1 MLDKL
6 YITPRQ
12 WMHILRWSL
21 YSLLL
26 LTAMLVQ
33 TVVLG
38 NHTLFGA
45 KPDFV
50 PVVIT
55 CVCLREGAERG
66 GLFALLGSIFWALS
80 GADMGSV
87 YIIVLTILPILGSL
101 FFKRFLFSRYF
112 PCLLL
117 CFLTL
122 FVQHS
127 ATFLLKFL
135 YESIDSSLYFSRLI
149 PCVLVSLLA
158 QPLCYWLVKCIEKIG
173 DAYEST

>member
-12 WMHILRWSL
+12 WMRFLRWCM

-26 LTAMLVQ
+26 LAAILAQ
-33 TVVLG
+33 TVIFGHRTLLG
-38 NHTLFGA
+38 GR
-45 KPDFV
+45 PDFV

-55 CVCLREGAERG
+55 CICMREGAERG

-87 YIIVLTILPILGSL
+87 YIIVLTIVPILGVV
-101 FFKRFLFSRYF
+101 FHKRYLSAHFL
-112 PCLLL
+112 PCLVL

-122 FVQHS
+122 FVHHNV
-127 ATFLLKFL
+127 AFLLK
-135 YESIDSSLYFSRLI
+135 YIYNGISESLYFDRLLPSI
-149 PCVLVSLLA
+149 FVSLLA
-158 QPLCYWLVKCIEKIG
+158 QPIFYWLTKCIQKIG
-173 DAYEST
+173 DAYESI

>member
-21 YSLLL
+21 YALLL

-38 NHTLFGA
+38 NHTLWGA

-50 PVVIT
+50 PVVIA
-55 CVCLREGAERG
+55 CVCLREGAQRG

-87 YIIVLTILPILGSL
+87 YIIVLTVIPIWGTLL
-101 FFKRFLFSRYF
+101 YKEFLFSRF
-112 PCLLL
+112 LPCLVL

-122 FVQHS
+122 AVQHNVMF
-127 ATFLLKFL
+127 FLRFV
-135 YESIDSSLYFSRLI
+135 YEPIDFNLYFTRLV

-158 QPLCYWLVKCIEKIG
+158 QPLCYWLVNCIVKIG
-173 DAYEST
+173 DAYESI

>member
-6 YITPRQ
+6 YVTPRQ

-21 YSLLL
+21 YALLL
-26 LTAMLVQ
+26 LAAMLVQ

-38 NHTLFGA
+38 NRTLFGA

-55 CVCLREGAERG
+55 CICLREGAERG

-80 GADMGSV
+80 GVDMGSV

-101 FFKRFLFSRYF
+101 FCKRYLSGRYI
-112 PCLLL
+112 PCLFL
-117 CFLTL
+117 CFLSL
-122 FVQHS
+122 FVHHNVS
-127 ATFLLKFL
+127 FLLK
-135 YESIDSSLYFSRLI
+135 YIYDGIAGSLYFSRLL